1 MGRISDKWLHSQW
14 CIDLSGVLW
23 VVVHKPRDG
32 RIVIKRVGM
41 IESVGHNS
49 KYQVHTSA
57 DGKPHMVEAEVYRVS
72 CDGEQDIQFA
82 MQRWKGLS
90 VAKKDMAK
98 NDSHL
103 GFEGPHVRVMSAV
116 ISSSY
121 ALPKS
126 LSKCLSY
133 KSVL

>member
-1 MGRISDKWLHSQW
+1 MVRISDKWLHSQW

-72 CDGEQDIQFA
+72 CDIWSTGHAIRHAEMERTRCCQ
-82 MQRWKGLS
+82 
-90 VAKKDMAK
+90 
-98 NDSHL
+98 
-103 GFEGPHVRVMSAV
+103 EGHG
-116 ISSSY
+116 
-121 ALPKS
+121 
-126 LSKCLSY
+126 
-133 KSVL
+133 